1 MAAITVAS
9 SLLSSKPSTSILSP
23 PIHSS
28 TSSFLS
34 LNRLPSSLSLRS
46 LSLNRLPSSL
56 SPRPS
61 LRRAIDPI
69 RASASSATTVAEP
82 GGLKV
87 TVVPTKPVE
96 GQKTGTSGLRKKV
109 KVFTQE
115 NYLANWIQALFNS
128 LAPEDYKGGLLVLGG
143 DGRYFNRE
151 AAHIIIKIA
160 AGNGVGKILVGRD
173 GIMSTPAVSA
183 VIRKQK
189 ANGGFIM
196 SASHNPGGPENDWG
210 IKFNYSSGQ
219 PAPESITDKIYGNTL
234 SISEV
239 KMADI
244 PDVDLSKLGV
254 TKYGSFSVEVV
265 DPVSDY
271 LELMETVFDFNL
283 IKDLLRSDF
292 RFIFDAMHAVTGA
305 YANPIFVK
313 RLGADPGSIIN
324 AVPSEDFGQ
333 GHPDPNLTYAKELVD
348 IMYGENAPD
357 FGAASDGDGDRNMI
371 LGKGFFVTP
380 SDSVAIIA
388 ANAQAAI
395 PYFKNGPKGLAR
407 SMPTSGALD
416 LVADKLNL
424 PFFEVP
430 TGWKFFGNLMDAGKL
445 SICGEESFGTGS
457 DHIREKDGIWAV
469 LAWLSIIAYRNK
481 DKKVAEK
488 LISVEDVVKEHWAT
502 YGRNFFS
509 RYDYEECESEG
520 ANKMVDYLR
529 DLISKSKSGD
539 KYGSYTLQFADDFMY
554 TDPVDGSVASK
565 QGVRFVFTDGSRIIF
580 RLSGTGSAG
589 ATIRIYIEQFEP
601 DVSKHDMD
609 AQEALKPLIDVALSV
624 SKLKD
629 FAGREKPTV
638 IT

>member
-1 MAAITVAS
+1 MAFSVQAGTTAFLSTPKLIPSTNATLSHHPFRSLSPLSSS
-9 SLLSSKPSTSILSP
+9 SLPPNLSSS
-23 PIHSS
+23 H
-28 TSSFLS
+28 
-34 LNRLPSSLSLRS
+34 NPSSL
-46 LSLNRLPSSL
+46 
-56 SPRPS
+56 
-61 LRRAIDPI
+61 AVK
-69 RASASSATTVAEP
+69 ASSASPSPSATVTDSQ
-82 GGLKV
+82 GIKIIS
-87 TVVPTKPVE
+87 VPTKPIE

-109 KVFTQE
+109 KVFMEE

-128 LAPEDYKGGLLVLGG
+128 LPPEDYNSGLLVLGG

-151 AAHIIIKIA
+151 AAQIIIKIA
-160 AGNGVGKILVGRD
+160 AGNGVGKIFVGKVKE

-183 VIRKQK
+183 VIRKRK

-196 SASHNPGGPENDWG
+196 SASHNPGGPEYDWG

-234 SISEV
+234 SISEI
-239 KMADI
+239 KMAEI
-244 PDVDLSKLGV
+244 PDVDLSCVGV
-254 TKYGSFSVEVV
+254 TKYGNFIVEVV

-271 LELMETVFDFNL
+271 LELMENVFDFSL
-283 IKDLLRSDF
+283 IRSLVSRSDF
-292 RFIFDAMHAVTGA
+292 RVDMRAVLALGFIFDAMHAVTGA
-305 YANPIFVK
+305 YAKPIFVDK
-313 RLGADPGSIIN
+313 LGASPESISN
-324 AVPSEDFGQ
+324 GVPLEDFGH
-333 GHPDPNLTYAKELVD
+333 GHPDPNLTYAKDLVD
-348 IMYGENAPD
+348 IMYGENGPD
-357 FGAASDGDGDRNMI
+357 LGAASDGDGDRNMI
-371 LGKGFFVTP
+371 LGHAFFVTP

-388 ANAQAAI
+388 ANAQEDI
-395 PYFKNGPKGLAR
+395 PYFRSGPKGLAR

-416 LVADKLNL
+416 R
-424 PFFEVP
+424 VP
-430 TGWKFFGNLMDAGKL
+430 TGWKFFGNLMDAGNL

-481 DKKVAEK
+481 DKKPGEK
-488 LISVEDVVKEHWAT
+488 LVSVSDVVKEHWAS

-520 ANKMVDYLR
+520 ANKMIDYLR
-529 DLISKSKSGD
+529 DLVSKSKPGD
-539 KYGSYTLQFADDFMY
+539 KYGCYVLQFADDFAY

-565 QGVRFVFTDGSRIIF
+565 QGVRFVFSDGSRIIF

-589 ATIRIYIEQFEP
+589 ATVRMYIEQFEP

-609 AQEALKPLIDVALSV
+609 AQTALKPLIDLALSL

-629 FAGREKPTV
+629 FTGREKPTV